1 MNELVQVVN
10 NQVVVSSR
18 QIAKSFGKE
27 HGKVLRS
34 IEDILGQANFGDT
47 PVMFQQ
53 TTYIH
58 EQNKRKYPEYLMNR
72 DGFSLLVMGF
82 TGKVALDWKI
92 KYIKAFNEM
101 EACTYKHMS
110 KIEILAASAQ
120 ALLDHD
126 NQIKQIRQEVT
137 GIREIVALNP
147 TDWRRETTVLIGKMS
162 RSLYEDYSGVQ
173 DLRSESYKLLDER
186 MGVDLRIRIT
196 NKRRRLAEEGVC
208 KSKRDALNALDVIG
222 DDKKLIEGYVA
233 IIKEMA
239 IKYGV
244 QEAKNN
250 G

>member
-1 MNELVQVVN
+1 MSGLVQIVD
-10 NQVVVSSR
+10 NQAVVSSR
-18 QIAKSFGKE
+18 QIAENFGKRHVE
-27 HGKVLRS
+27 VLDAVREIVKCVENS
-34 IEDILGQANFGDT
+34 T
-47 PVMFQQ
+47 PPMFHE

-58 EQNKRKYPEYLMNR
+58 EQNKQEYPEFVMNR
-72 DGFSLLVMGF
+72 DGFSLLVMSF
-82 TGKVALDWKI
+82 TGKSALEWKI

-101 EACTYKHMS
+101 EARLQKHMS
-110 KIEILAASAQ
+110 PLEIIAANAQ
-120 ALLDHD
+120 ALVDHERR
-126 NQIKQIRQEVT
+126 IKDVQQEVK

-147 TDWRRETTVLIGKMS
+147 TDWRKETAILISKMS
-162 RSLYEDYSGVQ
+162 RSLHGDYSGVQ

-186 MGVDLRIRIT
+186 MGVDLRIRVT
-196 NKRRRLAEEGVC
+196 NKRRRLAEEGIC